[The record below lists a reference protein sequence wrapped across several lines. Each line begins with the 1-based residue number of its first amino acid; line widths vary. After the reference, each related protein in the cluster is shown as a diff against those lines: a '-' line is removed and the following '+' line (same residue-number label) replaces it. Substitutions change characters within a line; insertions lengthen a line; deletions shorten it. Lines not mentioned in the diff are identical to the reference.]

1 MSRPGEPPSAG
12 TPRGAALAYNAGDPK
27 TARSMANPRTVTD
40 EVAPRPAV
48 EDAKSLLRQC
58 FALYRAKLVDIAR
71 TSLDMAS
78 DLFEGNDYVSDDDV
92 ALFRTQRAQWV
103 THFGESLAS
112 LFERRLSGVKR
123 KGRRPDFDA
132 SLASLR
138 VLTAFD
144 HEKQDALK
152 SSTSFLLR
160 LTRRELD
167 ALDLRLE
174 LLLPESDRLDLDNPF
189 GPAYVL
195 DAIGSTSRAIYPDAR
210 VWRPVMERLLADL
223 TPAINKIY
231 ISLNRFLADRNVL
244 PEIKAALR
252 ARSEFRPS
260 DDRDLLPAFSKLM
273 AEAGELP
280 TNVIVPEILAD
291 PNVAPAFDFAQ
302 HAVSAPAAA
311 GGAATRAAAPVAS
324 GAPLI
329 APEIIAG
336 LKALAQMGSAG
347 GGAPRAAEPAAGD
360 LPSLDPL
367 MALGSSTPLFTTLGQ
382 WQRLD
387 LASALAHVAPS
398 DTVNVGVPLNLVPH
412 IRSVIADQI
421 TNPTDKITVDV
432 ISLLFDYIFR
442 DPSIPQSERNLFG
455 RLQVPIVKVALL
467 DRTFFSD
474 KAHPARRLLDH
485 LAEAAIGAQNDDGYR
500 AAFELAASGV
510 IDDICRDFE
519 IDVTTFGAANQK
531 LAQFIDDERRAAAT
545 AAQPDVDEALAAEER
560 EADRSVTRAL
570 VRDRLAGLE
579 LPLEVRSFA
588 ETTWADY
595 LGDVRAR
602 HGEDSDPYRRAV
614 STLDDLLWSIVAK
627 ERTGQKARLT
637 KLIPTLIRGLR
648 EGIAARGVT
657 DDRAKLFLDE
667 LYQLHM
673 AAIKPPAPVDEVTAA
688 AAQVIEAAQSR
699 KVSNVYDYV
708 SEMPPGTW
716 LAFRREG
723 DAINARLTWVSPLR
737 TKYIFTS
744 RARRRAFVFSPE
756 ELAYELGSGRAALVV
771 EPVPL
776 FDRAVSAALDTLAA
790 NKPPPEAGAE
800 AAPLLAPA

>member
-1 MSRPGEPPSAG
+1 MAIPRTADDEATARPSA
-12 TPRGAALAYNAGDPK
+12 
-27 TARSMANPRTVTD
+27 D
-40 EVAPRPAV
+40 E
-48 EDAKSLLRQC
+48 AKSLLRQC
-58 FALYRAKLVDIAR
+58 FAMYRDKLVDIAR

-78 DLFEGNDYVSDDDV
+78 DLFEGNEYVSDDDV
-92 ALFRTQRAQWV
+92 TRFRTGRGEWVARFADALQALFD
-103 THFGESLAS
+103 
-112 LFERRLSGVKR
+112 RRMSGVKR

-174 LLLPESDRLDLDNPF
+174 YLLPQSDRNDLDNPF

-195 DAIGSTSRAIYPDAR
+195 DAIGSTLRTSYPDAR

-231 ISLNRFLADRNVL
+231 ISLNRFLADRHIL

-273 AEAGELP
+273 AEAGDLP
-280 TNVIVPEILAD
+280 TNVVVPEILAD
-291 PNVAPAFDFAQ
+291 PNAAPAFDFES
-302 HAVSAPAAA
+302 HSPAAQ
-311 GGAATRAAAPVAS
+311 AAAQAAAARA
-324 GAPLI
+324 GATAMPAPPLI

-336 LKALAQMGSAG
+336 LKALATMSTAVPV
-347 GGAPRAAEPAAGD
+347 ARAAEPAPGE

-367 MALGSSTPLFTTLGQ
+367 MALGTSTPLFATLGQ

-387 LASALAHVAPS
+387 LATALARVAPPG
-398 DTVNVGVPLNLVPH
+398 TGTVGVPLNLVPH
-412 IRSVIADQI
+412 IRSAIADQI
-421 TNPTDKITVDV
+421 TNPSDKISVDV

-474 KAHPARRLLDH
+474 KSHPARRLLDH
-485 LAEAAIGAQNDDGYR
+485 LAEAAIGAQNDETYR

-510 IDDICRDFE
+510 IDEVCRDFE
-519 IDVTTFGAANQK
+519 IDVTTFRAADK
-531 LAQFIDDERRAAAT
+531 RLAQFIDDERRAA
-545 AAQPDVDEALAAEER
+545 DVDAQAEVAAALAAEER
-560 EADRSVTRAL
+560 EADRSATRAL
-570 VRDRLAGLE
+570 VRDRLAGLS

-614 STLDDLLWSIVAK
+614 TTLDDLLWSIVAK
-627 ERTGQKARLT
+627 ERTAQKARLT
-637 KLIPTLIRGLR
+637 KMIPILIRALR
-648 EGIAARGVT
+648 EGIVARGVAE
-657 DDRAKLFLDE
+657 DRAKLFLDE

-673 AAIKPPAPVDEVTAA
+673 AAIKPPVADAATGEAVAATPAAPEGRT
-688 AAQVIEAAQSR
+688 
-699 KVSNVYDYV
+699 VSNVYDYV
-708 SEMPPGTW
+708 SEMPAGTW

-723 DAINARLTWVSPLR
+723 DVVNARLTWVSPLR
-737 TKYIFTS
+737 TKYVFTS

-790 NKPPPEAGAE
+790 KKPPPEAAGE
-800 AAPLLAPA
+800 AALLAPA

>member
-1 MSRPGEPPSAG
+1 MAIPRTADDEAAARPSA
-12 TPRGAALAYNAGDPK
+12 
-27 TARSMANPRTVTD
+27 D
-40 EVAPRPAV
+40 E
-48 EDAKSLLRQC
+48 AKSLLRQC
-58 FALYRAKLVDIAR
+58 FVLYRDKLVDIAR
-71 TSLDMAS
+71 TSLEMAS
-78 DLFEGNDYVSDDDV
+78 DLFEGNEYVSDDDITR
-92 ALFRTQRAQWV
+92 FRTGRAEWV
-103 THFGESLAS
+103 SRFAEALQS
-112 LFERRLSGVKR
+112 LFDRRLSGVKR

-174 LLLPESDRLDLDNPF
+174 LLLPETDRNDLDNPF

-195 DAIGSTSRAIYPDAR
+195 DAMGSTLRTSYPDAR

-231 ISLNRFLADRNVL
+231 ISLNRFLADRHVL

-280 TNVIVPEILAD
+280 TNVVVPEILAD
-291 PNVAPAFDFAQ
+291 PNAAPAFDFDAHSQAAQ
-302 HAVSAPAAA
+302 AAA
-311 GGAATRAAAPVAS
+311 RAAAMGTAPTP
-324 GAPLI
+324 PLI

-336 LKALAQMGSAG
+336 LKALATMSTA
-347 GGAPRAAEPAAGD
+347 APAVRAAEPAPGD

-367 MALGSSTPLFTTLGQ
+367 MALGTSTPLFATLGQ

-387 LASALAHVAPS
+387 LAAALARVAPS
-398 DTVNVGVPLNLVPH
+398 QTATVGVPLNLVPH
-412 IRSVIADQI
+412 IRTAIADQI
-421 TNPTDKITVDV
+421 TNPSDKISVDV

-485 LAEAAIGAQNDDGYR
+485 LAEAAIGAQNDETYR

-510 IDDICRDFE
+510 IDEVCRDFE
-519 IDVTTFGAANQK
+519 IDVTTFRAADKK
-531 LAQFIDDERRAAAT
+531 LAQFIDDERRAADVD
-545 AAQPDVDEALAAEER
+545 AQPDVAAALAAEER
-560 EADRSVTRAL
+560 EADRSLTRAL
-570 VRDRLAGLE
+570 VRDRLAGLS

-588 ETTWADY
+588 ETTWADF

-614 STLDDLLWSIVAK
+614 ATLDDLLWSIVAK
-627 ERTGQKARLT
+627 ERTAQKARLT
-637 KLIPTLIRGLR
+637 KMIPTLIRGLR
-648 EGIAARGVT
+648 EGIVARGVPE
-657 DDRAKLFLDE
+657 DRAKLFLDE

-673 AAIKPPAPVDEVTAA
+673 AAIKPPAPDASEPAQPAPAA
-688 AAQVIEAAQSR
+688 VAEGR
-699 KVSNVYDYV
+699 TVSNVYDYV
-708 SEMPPGTW
+708 SEMPAGTW

-723 DAINARLTWVSPLR
+723 DVVNARLTWVSPLR
-737 TKYIFTS
+737 TKYVFTS

-790 NKPPPEAGAE
+790 KKPPPEAADDGAP
-800 AAPLLAPA
+800 ALLAPA

>member
-1 MSRPGEPPSAG
+1 MRSVDPAAHSMPSIRSVTSDRST
-12 TPRGAALAYNAGDPK
+12 TPFS
-27 TARSMANPRTVTD
+27 TTD
-40 EVAPRPAV
+40 AHA
-48 EDAKSLLRQC
+48 LLRQC
-58 FALYRAKLVDIAR
+58 YALYKAKLTEIGR
-71 TSLDMAS
+71 TSLDLGS
-78 DLFEGNDYVSDDDV
+78 DLFEGNTYVTQDDV
-92 ALFRTQRAQWV
+92 DQFKTKRGDWV
-103 THFGESLAS
+103 TRFGQSLDE
-112 LFERRLSGVKR
+112 LFERRLAGTKR

-174 LLLPESDRLDLDNPF
+174 LLLADADPHDPDNPF
-189 GPAYVL
+189 GPAYIL
-195 DAIGSTSRAIYPDAR
+195 DAIGATSRAIFPNAR
-210 VWRPVMERLLADL
+210 VWRPVMERVLADL
-223 TPAINKIY
+223 TPAVNKIY

-252 ARSEFRPS
+252 IRSEHRPA

-280 TNVIVPEILAD
+280 TNVIVPEMLGD
-291 PNVAPAFDFAQ
+291 PN
-302 HAVSAPAAA
+302 
-311 GGAATRAAAPVAS
+311 AAPVFDFDQHRDVATTTA
-324 GAPLI
+324 GAAPADAGKPLI
-329 APEIIAG
+329 SPDIIAG
-336 LKALAQMGSAG
+336 LRELAKIGNE
-347 GGAPRAAEPAAGD
+347 RAAGPRVAGVAAPGD

-367 MALGSSTPLFTTLGQ
+367 MALGTSTPLFTTLGH

-387 LASALAHVAPS
+387 LASALAQVAPAG
-398 DTVNVGVPLNLVPH
+398 TVNAGVPFNLVPH
-412 IRSVIADQI
+412 IRTVIADQI

-442 DPSIPQSERNLFG
+442 DPSIPQSLRSLFG

-485 LAEAAIGAQNDDGYR
+485 LAEAAIGAQNDEGYR
-500 AAFELAASGV
+500 AGFELTAAGV
-510 IDDICRDFE
+510 IDEICRDFE
-519 IDVTTFGAANQK
+519 IDVSTFGAADAK
-531 LAQFIDDERRAAAT
+531 LVAFIDDERR
-545 AAQPDVDEALAAEER
+545 QSDVDVEPDVAAALAAEEG
-560 EADRSVTRAL
+560 EADRAVTRAL

-579 LPLEVRSFA
+579 LPLEIRSFA

-595 LGDVRAR
+595 LGDVRKR
-602 HGEDSDPYRRAV
+602 HGEDSDAYRSALG
-614 STLDDLLWSIVAK
+614 TLDDLLWSIVAK
-627 ERTGQKARLT
+627 ERNSQKARLT
-637 KLIPTLIRGLR
+637 KMIPLLIRGLR
-648 EGIAARGVT
+648 EGIVACGVEP
-657 DDRAKLFLDE
+657 DRAKLFLDE

-673 AAIKPPAPVDEVTAA
+673 AAIKPPPAPDAA
-688 AAQVIEAAQSR
+688 STEPAPPVAAPASH
-699 KVSNVYDYV
+699 KVGNVYDFV
-708 SEMPPGTW
+708 SEMPAGTW
-716 LAFRREG
+716 LAFRRDSET
-723 DAINARLTWVSPLR
+723 INARLTWVSPLR
-737 TKYIFTS
+737 SKYVFTS

-776 FDRAVSAALDTLAA
+776 FDRAVSAALDTLAS
-790 NKPPPEAGAE
+790 NKPPPQAAEEAT
-800 AAPLLAPA
+800 LLVPA

>member
-1 MSRPGEPPSAG
+1 MTR
-12 TPRGAALAYNAGDPK
+12 RAALAYNAGDPK
-27 TARSMANPRTVTD
+27 TARSMANPRIVTD
-40 EVAPRPAV
+40 DVAPRPAA

-58 FALYRAKLVDIAR
+58 FALYRSKLVDIAR

-92 ALFRTQRAQWV
+92 TLFRTQRAQWV
-103 THFGESLAS
+103 TQFGESLAS

-195 DAIGSTSRAIYPDAR
+195 DAIGATSRAIYPDAR

-291 PNVAPAFDFAQ
+291 PNAAPAFDFAQ
-302 HAVSAPAAA
+302 HATSVIA
-311 GGAATRAAAPVAS
+311 GGAAATPPATAA
-324 GAPLI
+324 APLI

-336 LKALAQMGSAG
+336 LRALAQMSSAG
-347 GGAPRAAEPAAGD
+347 GSMPRAAEPAPGD

-387 LASALAHVAPS
+387 LASALARVTPS

-421 TNPTDKITVDV
+421 TNPTDKITIDV

-474 KAHPARRLLDH
+474 RAHPARRLLDH
-485 LAEAAIGAQNDDGYR
+485 LAEAAIGAQNDDAYR
-500 AAFELAASGV
+500 AAFELAASAV

-531 LAQFIDDERRAAAT
+531 LAQFIDDERRAADA
-545 AAQPDVDEALAAEER
+545 AAQPDVEEALATEER

-614 STLDDLLWSIVAK
+614 VTLDDLLWSIVAK

-637 KLIPTLIRGLR
+637 KMIPMLIRGLR
-648 EGIAARGVT
+648 EGIAARGVAE
-657 DDRAKLFLDE
+657 DRAKLFLDE

-673 AAIKPPAPVDEVTAA
+673 VAIKPPPPVDDVTAA
-688 AAQVIEAAQSR
+688 VAQAVDAAQSR

-800 AAPLLAPA
+800 TAPLLVPA